1 MKFMSFNPLLE
12 LLLQGGGLKITS
24 SVCGEKLSCKCCSNT
39 LLETSLI
46 QVFECVQPRIDQ
58 VELAY

>member
-12 LLLQGGGLKITS
+12 LLLQGGGLKVTS
-24 SVCGEKLSCKCCSNT
+24 SVCGEKSRCKCCSNS
-39 LLETSLI
+39 LPETSLI
-46 QVFECVQPRIDQ
+46 QVFEYVQSGIDQ